1 MIAAQRKNKI
11 KEIILTEGSARI
23 EPLAQLFDVSE
34 ETIRRDLSELEKS
47 GYIKKNYGGAVAVK
61 ELQRIINHVPPVQQ
75 RKFNHLKEKEEIG
88 KQAAQLVKE
97 DMRLFIDAGST
108 TWSIL
113 RYLNHIKKLSIV
125 TNSVDVAYE
134 CAEKNEWDI
143 YVMGGQLL
151 TKSMCMVGTDAEKQL
166 DNINVDLAFLGISGV
181 HENGS
186 LTSSNLFEANIKRK
200 IINTADRVVLTA
212 DHTKFGVSFLHIFGR
227 LEDIDRVI
235 TSDLL
240 SPAAEESILKCD
252 IQLVKVPMR

>member
-11 KEIILTEGSARI
+11 KEIILTEGSAKI
-23 EPLAQLFDVSE
+23 DHLSELFEVSE

-47 GYIKKNYGGAVAVK
+47 GYVKKNYGGAVAVK
-61 ELQRIINHVPPVQQ
+61 ELQRIINNVPPVQQ
-75 RKFNHLKEKEEIG
+75 RKFNNLKEKEEIG
-88 KQAAQLVKE
+88 RQAAQLVKE

-108 TWSIL
+108 TWSVL
-113 RYLNHIKKLSIV
+113 RYLNNIKKLSVV

-134 CAEKNEWDI
+134 CADKNEWDI

-151 TKSMCMVGTDAEKQL
+151 IKSMCTVGTEVEKQL
-166 DNINVDLAFLGISGV
+166 DNINVDIAFLGISGV

-200 IINTADRVVLTA
+200 VINIADRVVLAA
-212 DHTKFGVSFLHIFGR
+212 DHTKFGISFLHTFGR
-227 LEDIDRVI
+227 IDDIDIVI

-240 SPAAEESILKCD
+240 DPGKEERILACD
-252 IQLVKVPMR
+252 TQLIKVPLR